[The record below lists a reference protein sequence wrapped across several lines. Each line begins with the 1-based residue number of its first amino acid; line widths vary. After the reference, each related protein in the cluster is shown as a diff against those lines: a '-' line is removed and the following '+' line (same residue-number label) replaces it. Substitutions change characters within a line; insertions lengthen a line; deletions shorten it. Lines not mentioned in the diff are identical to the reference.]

1 MEDKEI
7 LSTQFEP
14 WEKATITN
22 AVMFRLVM
30 EKPGLCKKLL
40 ERLLNITISKMEIPE
55 FEKDFREGMVSRG
68 IRLDI
73 YIEDAD
79 GTAIDIEMQAVTK
92 KKEELGKRTRYYQ
105 SVMDHNLL
113 AKGQHYTKLR
123 KSYIIFI
130 CTFDP
135 YGAGLPR
142 YTFSN
147 LCVSDNTLE
156 LCDEAYKIFFN
167 ASAVNMDNITKDQR
181 AFLKYVNG
189 GSADDDFT
197 RELDSTV
204 KEYRADERKKA
215 TYMTF
220 QQEIMEIEARG
231 EARGEVKGALKMAVQ
246 TVRNFMSK
254 NPEMDVNTV
263 MDELS
268 YEGKLREQI
277 LKHIVQ

>member
-147 LCVSDNTLE
+147 LCVSDNSLE

-197 RELDSTV
+197 RELDRTV

-220 QQEIMEIEARG
+220 QQEIMEI

-268 YEGKLREQI
+268 YDGELREQI